1 MNYLDKLNRD
11 YPFKE
16 QPTFIKK
23 LSMLVDR
30 SIDVLKAYKQLTGQ
44 EPPSG
49 GNLDLK
55 ILDEL
60 LNAEIINTAVRPAY
74 INAIKGRLADNLFN
88 GVIQPQKDKDH
99 FIWLAKSRQ
108 TQKVIVKAAVKLR
121 YDALLESKEIV
132 SAPKL
137 TPQDREVYDA
147 VSTLWQ
153 AGNAVMTYAMIY
165 RVMTGGRYSRH
176 KVPKEA
182 YAQIETALNHCN
194 GRLYL
199 RVVADET
206 REAERAAKRFSGVD
220 CEDEPLI
227 MFRRATVCIKGFFV
241 RGIIVKEQP
250 ILLRWA
256 LRTHE
261 IDTKPLRMKAIGTYR
276 TQSLKELIVQRVS
289 KRMTQGKNGKLTDN
303 QNVIRL
309 DWLLK
314 QLGEEE
320 ASDKR
325 KRNLRDN
332 ARKLLEELSGSS
344 QKRPQEALIAGYSL
358 VKNGRKISG
367 FRIDLLKK

>member
-44 EPPSG
+44 EPPG

-74 INAIKGRLADNLFN
+74 INAIKGRLADNLFK

-153 AGNAVMTYAMIY
+153 AGNAVMTYAI
-165 RVMTGGRYSRH
+165 VSH
-176 KVPKEA
+176 
-182 YAQIETALNHCN
+182 N
-194 GRLYL
+194 GRVNPAEHSVIASLGNSELNVL
-199 RVVADET
+199 RE
-206 REAERAAKRFSGVD
+206 FP
-220 CEDEPLI
+220 CL
-227 MFRRATVCIKGFFV
+227 
-241 RGIIVKEQP
+241 
-250 ILLRWA
+250 
-256 LRTHE
+256 
-261 IDTKPLRMKAIGTYR
+261 
-276 TQSLKELIVQRVS
+276 
-289 KRMTQGKNGKLTDN
+289 
-303 QNVIRL
+303 
-309 DWLLK
+309 
-314 QLGEEE
+314 
-320 ASDKR
+320 
-325 KRNLRDN
+325 
-332 ARKLLEELSGSS
+332 
-344 QKRPQEALIAGYSL
+344 
-358 VKNGRKISG
+358 
-367 FRIDLLKK
+367 IDLLGFVPEAYGLDRLRSGNELDSVRRELSVCLMNETVCPD